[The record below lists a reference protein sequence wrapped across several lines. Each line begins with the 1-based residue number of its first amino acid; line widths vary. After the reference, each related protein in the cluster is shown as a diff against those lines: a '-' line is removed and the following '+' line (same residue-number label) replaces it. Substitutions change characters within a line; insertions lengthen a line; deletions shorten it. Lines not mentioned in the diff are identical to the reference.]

1 MSKNLIIIIT
11 SIALVN
17 CSATKPNTTTVAP
30 INISQKAPEQL
41 QCLHIPETTKDVVV
55 KFQCG
60 SSQNNAPNPYL
71 AGFLNVLFLVGLT
84 SLLM

>member
-1 MSKNLIIIIT
+1 MIKKLVIIIA

-17 CSATKPNTTTVAP
+17 CSAAKPEATSVAP
-30 INISQKAPEQL
+30 INITQKAPEQL
-41 QCLHIPETTKDVVV
+41 QCLHIAEATKDVVV

-60 SSQNNAPNPYL
+60 SSQNKAPNPYL